1 MQIVDILALL
11 VPNIWTA
18 ITQLCAT
25 AVLFFALYK
34 LAYKPVK
41 KILDARSEYEQNR
54 LAEADAL
61 KKENEEMKKQMEAEL
76 AKADDKAREVIEEAR
91 QEGKE
96 KSEQMMAEAREDIEQ
111 QRSKMLSEMH
121 EEIVNVA
128 MTATERLLNDKLNKK
143 TDRKAV
149 DEFIKEV
156 SKK

>member
-76 AKADDKAREVIEEAR
+76 AKADDKARELVDL
-91 QEGKE
+91 
-96 KSEQMMAEAREDIEQ
+96 M
-111 QRSKMLSEMH
+111 
-121 EEIVNVA
+121 V
-128 MTATERLLNDKLNKK
+128 
-143 TDRKAV
+143 KAV
-149 DEFIKEV
+149 T
-156 SKK
+156 KKDASYTLESVYESAP

>member
-34 LAYKPVK
+34 LAYKPGK

-76 AKADDKAREVIEEAR
+76 AKADDK
-91 QEGKE
+91 
-96 KSEQMMAEAREDIEQ
+96 AREDIEQ

-156 SKK
+156 TEK

>member
-61 KKENEEMKKQMEAEL
+61 KKENEEMKRQMEAEL

-128 MTATERLLNDKLNKK
+128 MTATEKLLNDKLNKK

-156 SKK
+156 TEK